1 MLEGYDRWV
10 DKLPKFETKNDLLY
24 AVYKIYR
31 RGEKVAQDEG
41 EFNALTPSAS
51 DELTDYFGVFGSFVE
66 FKDRFNEFKDASV
79 EKFQKL
85 EGGGELE
92 FDLWKKMKE
101 WSLEDFNKFYDLIN
115 IHHDYTLGESFYAKR
130 GDVLVQDKLSSGEM
144 VLFTDELAKNEIVFL
159 QAELEAGKITKEIFD
174 HLKLEIENDIGASVV
189 LLKNHKRFLV
199 KKSNGATLYATRD
212 LAGVEHKVEVF
223 HPARLVYEVGGE
235 QTEYFRNLFEASR
248 VLNLVENGSVDLTH
262 VAHGLYVDSKTG
274 KKLSSRE
281 GAESVERLIKESI
294 KYFRAKYDFRIN
306 EDFKLTDEEKDANAR
321 KLAVGSIAFNDIK
334 QDKKFPIAFDQD
346 IEKNIKSFEE
356 SGGAYIMYSL
366 ARARSIIRKSDV
378 KHGDAV
384 VGSEDFKDLSDD
396 EVAITKM
403 IAEFPRTILKAATHD
418 SPSILAGYLLDLANA
433 YNSYYEKYKVLEK
446 GKLIYPHRLLV
457 TNAVA
462 IVLDN
467 GLKLC
472 HAEAPEVI

>member
-1 MLEGYDRWV
+1 
-10 DKLPKFETKNDLLY
+10 
-24 AVYKIYR
+24 
-31 RGEKVAQDEG
+31 
-41 EFNALTPSAS
+41 
-51 DELTDYFGVFGSFVE
+51 
-66 FKDRFNEFKDASV
+66 
-79 EKFQKL
+79 
-85 EGGGELE
+85 
-92 FDLWKKMKE
+92 MKE
-101 WSLEDFNKFYDLIN
+101 WSLEDFNKFYDLVN
-115 IHHDYTLGESFYAKR
+115 IHHDYTLGESFYAAR
-130 GDVLVQDKLSSGEM
+130 GDILVQDKLSSGEI
-144 VLFTDELAKNEIVFL
+144 VLFTDELAKNELNFL
-159 QAELEAGKITKEIFD
+159 QAELEASRITQEIFTR
-174 HLKLEIENDIGASVV
+174 LQAEVENDIGVSVV

-199 KKSNGATLYATRD
+199 KKSNGTTLYATRD
-212 LAGVEHKVEVF
+212 LAGIEHKVETF

-235 QTEYFRNLFEASR
+235 QTEYFRNLFEAAR
-248 VLNLVENGSVDLTH
+248 VLNLVENESVDLTH

-294 KYFRAKYDFRIN
+294 KYFRAKYDQRSN
-306 EDFKLTDEEKDANAR
+306 EEFPLSADEKDANAK

-378 KHGDAV
+378 KPADAM
-384 VGSEDFKDLSDD
+384 VGTEDYKDLSED
-396 EVAITKM
+396 EVGITKM
-403 IAEFPRTILKAATHD
+403 IAEYPRVILKSASLD

-446 GKLIYPHRLLV
+446 GKLLYPHRLLV

-462 IVLDN
+462 TVLDN

-472 HAEAPEVI
+472 HAEAPEII